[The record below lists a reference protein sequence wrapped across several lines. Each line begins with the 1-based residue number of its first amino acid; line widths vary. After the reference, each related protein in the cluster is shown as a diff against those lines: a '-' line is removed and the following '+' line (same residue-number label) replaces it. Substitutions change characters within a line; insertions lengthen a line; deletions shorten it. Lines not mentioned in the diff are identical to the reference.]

1 MDFFCVGDFL
11 VRASVT
17 DQYEL
22 CKVFSIKTLIELQT
36 EALFAHLACLAFWKT
51 VIALTEA
58 EAKLSSG
65 YIRCTKIFIAMYLL
79 SNTLM
84 LHVLMWFLF
93 LFCHFVLKN

>member
-1 MDFFCVGDFL
+1 M
-11 VRASVT
+11 
-17 DQYEL
+17 
-22 CKVFSIKTLIELQT
+22 LIDLQT
-36 EALFAHLACLAFWKT
+36 EALFAHLAGKLALLFGRT
-51 VIALTEA
+51 AIALTEA

-93 LFCHFVLKN
+93 CCFFFVLLFCFKELMDLYIVIVVFYMSIQHC